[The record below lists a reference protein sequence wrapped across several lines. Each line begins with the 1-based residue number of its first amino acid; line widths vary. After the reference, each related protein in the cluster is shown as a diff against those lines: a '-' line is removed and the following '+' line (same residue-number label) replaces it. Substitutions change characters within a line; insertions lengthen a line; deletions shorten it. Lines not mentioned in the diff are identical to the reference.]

1 MSGFTLDKLAGIR
14 GDLVRSDNNWKNWEF
29 PELIEA
35 LRKWT
40 ERNPTDVDQRR
51 ELPKKDRLLQARQG
65 QQTKRECI
73 YCGSK
78 SHRVFE
84 YNKVKGISGRRQIV
98 ATKKLGGRTPYFSL
112 RKEKWKLT
120 TNVDN
125 SRQTS
130 NTSYGDCKS

>member
-84 YNKVKGISGRRQIV
+84 CNKVKGISGRRQIV
-98 ATKKLGGRTPYFSL
+98 ATKKLGGRT
-112 RKEKWKLT
+112 
-120 TNVDN
+120 
-125 SRQTS
+125 
-130 NTSYGDCKS
+130 